1 MTARWETHP
10 KTQDALKR
18 LVRHDVV
25 PWGCLK
31 DLTTVDQ
38 VLERLAQCPPVLI
51 KDLSSPMIHVYHTAD
66 LGVGCVTRID
76 TSVLENA
83 MLMGQID
90 PETPITLRY
99 RLGNLFCLIKPE
111 ELPAMVSLSQDVYFL
126 VSTETNALITT
137 HIGKYH
143 WHHAMYQYYHLDK
156 KVTTLKKLLDTK
168 RFTSVCIDLGGD
180 DHLLDI
186 PY

>member
-10 KTQDALKR
+10 KTRDALKR
-18 LVRHDVV
+18 LVRHDAV
-25 PWGCLK
+25 PWGTLK
-31 DLTTVDQ
+31 DLTTVDE
-38 VLERLAQCPPVLI
+38 VLERLQQCPPVLI
-51 KDLSSPMIHVYHTAD
+51 PDLTTKLVEVYHSAD
-66 LGVGCVTRID
+66 LGVGCVARV
-76 TSVLENA
+76 SSSLLETA
-83 MLMGQID
+83 MQIGQID

-99 RLGNLFCLIKPE
+99 RHGNLFCVVKPE
-111 ELPAMVSLSQDVYFL
+111 DLPPMASLSQDVYFM
-126 VSTETNALITT
+126 VNTETHALIST

-168 RFTSVCIDLGGD
+168 RFTSVYIDTGGD
-180 DHLLDI
+180 SELIDI